1 MVAELSAATDDRAF
15 PPMVGRYRIEGV
27 LGAGAMAVVY
37 AGFDPQIQRSV
48 AIKCLRSAVAAD
60 PAYRRRFVTEA
71 RAVGHLTHP
80 HIVTLFDVGES
91 DDGRPYIA
99 MERLSGDTLSSRVAR
114 EGFPSLP
121 VIIGL
126 VEQIAGALDYAHAQ
140 GVIHQDIKPE
150 NIMLSDGWQHAKVS
164 DFGIAER
171 RDPRAGGGP
180 RREVGGTPA
189 YMAPEHL
196 RGEPTDAR
204 SDLFSLGVV
213 LYWLLAGKLPWS
225 ETGDVKRLLA
235 ERQRTPQPTLPARD
249 PFTPSI
255 LLDIVHTLLS
265 PAPQERYQRGAEL
278 IEDLRLALREYERLQ
293 QKPLATRLIS
303 LRLRWAG
310 LLAAV
315 LSLTLLIGLA
325 AIYARQNTAVT
336 GLAQDFGRSLGRM
349 IASEAAENLLLDDRP
364 ATRALV
370 QDISRNQ
377 QIYYLAIADR
387 YGEVI
392 ASTRAD
398 EQGRP
403 LPVRTQEAFL
413 PGAGEVASYRVR
425 LPDGDDPGEMLVF
438 DVPVR
443 YQAAKVGQLRLGV
456 SDAPLRAAQKTTLQV
471 IVAVLLI
478 TLLAVTGAAWWL
490 FRRLLGLLD
499 VLGEAM
505 LRVGRGDFGHRIR
518 LSRRDELGRLF
529 TAFNLMCNGLQARER
544 RPRRPRAAIDAPLE
558 LPTRILPAPPS
569 TEDAARDREPAP
581 PKLPSA

>member
-171 RDPRAGGGP
+171 RDPRMPGMP

-189 YMAPEHL
+189 FMAPEHL
-196 RGEPTDAR
+196 GGERTDAR

-213 LYWLLAGKLPWS
+213 LFWLLGGKLPWE
-225 ETGDVKRLLA
+225 ETGDVRRLLA
-235 ERQRTPQPTLPARD
+235 ERQRLPQPALQPRD

-255 LLDIVHTLLS
+255 LLDIVQTLLA
-265 PAPQERYQRGAEL
+265 PAPQDRYQRGAEL
-278 IEDLRLALREYERLQ
+278 IDDLRLALREYERLHE
-293 QKPLATRLIS
+293 KPIATRLIS

-310 LLAAV
+310 ILALV

-325 AIYARQNTAVT
+325 AIYARQNAAVT
-336 GLAQDFGRSLGRM
+336 GLAQDYGRSLGRM
-349 IASEAAENLLLDDRP
+349 VASEAAENLLLDDRA

-370 QDISRNQ
+370 QDIARNR
-377 QIYYLAIADR
+377 QIYYLAVANR
-387 YGEVI
+387 YGEVV

-398 EQGRP
+398 ELGKP
-403 LPVRTQEAFL
+403 LPERTNEEFL
-413 PGAGEVASYRVR
+413 PGAGDVASYRVR

-438 DVPVR
+438 DVPVN
-443 YQAAKVGQLRLGV
+443 YQTAKVGQLRLGI
-456 SDAPLRAAQKTTLQV
+456 SDAPLRAAQKTTLKA
-471 IVAVLLI
+471 IVAVLLV
-478 TLLAVTGAAWWL
+478 TLAAVTGAAYWL
-490 FRRLLGLLD
+490 FRRLLGLLE

-505 LRVGRGDFGHRIR
+505 LRVGRGDFVHRIR
-518 LSRRDELGRLF
+518 LVRHDELGRLF
-529 TAFNLMCNGLQARER
+529 TAFNLMCNALQARER
-544 RPRRPRAAIDAPLE
+544 RPRRPVARPSAPLE
-558 LPTRILPAPPS
+558 LPTRILPTAERV
-569 TEDAARDREPAP
+569 EDKATRG
-581 PKLPSA
+581 